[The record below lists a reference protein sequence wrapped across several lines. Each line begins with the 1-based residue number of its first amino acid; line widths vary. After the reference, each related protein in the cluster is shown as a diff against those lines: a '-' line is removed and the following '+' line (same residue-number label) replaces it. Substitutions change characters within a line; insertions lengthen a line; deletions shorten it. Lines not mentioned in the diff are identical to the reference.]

1 MNVVG
6 RVMYT
11 TSSNN
16 EVFGLA
22 DIFYRSATTPSTAKY
37 TYEDGTLAPGQ
48 NRSIGNPVYHLKNDV
63 RKNSKD
69 NLSLSIAA
77 DWEIL
82 PGFSFTPQLSLYKYT
97 YDGYSF
103 IPAYWNGSM
112 TYNDSREAT
121 GSYNKTMQGQMDLV
135 LGYQK
140 LFAESHNLDVKAGF
154 SYFGI
159 GILFDY
165 YRRVT
170 DNLITSLSLP
180 PSTGFASIYTNLGRL
195 ENKGI
200 ELEVNA
206 AVLPAW
212 SGLQWNVAMTATH
225 TKHKILR
232 LPENGAENNRI
243 GGEYVWVPSKKDYAW
258 MGGLQEGGR
267 VGDIYGHV
275 LEGVYA
281 TDEEAQND
289 PVVNTLIPG
298 NDKTKYGGYAK
309 FRDVDGNGQ
318 IDSKDKVYL
327 GNFYPTWNGGFTNS
341 FSFRGLTF
349 SVRFDYTLGHKIY
362 NYATRFMDNN
372 SQGDGNLTKNMAK
385 NSWKQQGDQASM
397 PCYIWNQSYNLPVN
411 CNIYVEKGDFLCLRE
426 MTLAYELPK
435 RLLRK
440 IGLAGVR
447 VHVTGNNLHYF
458 TDFKGLNPEEGG
470 QDNGRYPIPRNIIT
484 GISITL

>member
-1 MNVVG
+1 MGNIYDG
-6 RVMYT
+6 
-11 TSSNN
+11 TSAILNSVIPNPDLKW
-16 EVFGLA
+16 EQSKTFDIGA
-22 DIFYRSATTPSTAKY
+22 DI
-37 TYEDGTLAPGQ
+37 GLLN
-48 NRSIGNPVYHLKNDV
+48 NR
-63 RKNSKD
+63 
-69 NLSLSIAA
+69 
-77 DWEIL
+77 
-82 PGFSFTPQLSLYKYT
+82 
-97 YDGYSF
+97 
-103 IPAYWNGSM
+103 
-112 TYNDSREAT
+112 
-121 GSYNKTMQGQMDLV
+121 
-135 LGYQK
+135 
-140 LFAESHNLDVKAGF
+140 
-154 SYFGI
+154 I

-447 VHVTGNNLHYF
+447 TRIKHHDSMPVLVILANKICDVLFCRLWSCPGGFRFFLRHNGIKLFVGILF
-458 TDFKGLNPEEGG
+458 LFARGLNTI
-470 QDNGRYPIPRNIIT
+470 QNLLQFLLSFFFRQRGRVNVLLLLILPLCLSQLQVETIEWPALLFITHIDPR
-484 GISITL
+484 LLF